1 MAVKKNVN
9 PLDLVKDIVKIASE
23 TKAID
28 MNVINVQG
36 VSSLADYIVIA
47 SARSQI
53 QVQGIAHNI
62 TEKLAKEG
70 YKSFSMEGFFVGEWI
85 LIDYNDVI
93 VHILLDDARMHYDI
107 DSLFKNYNQIKVDEK
122 TGDLILW

>member
-28 MNVINVQG
+28 MNVIDIKD

-47 SARSQI
+47 SARSQR

-70 YKSFSMEGFFVGEWI
+70 YKNFSMEGFFVGEWI

-93 VHILLDDARMHYDI
+93 VHIFLDDARMHYDI

>member
-9 PLDLVKDIVKIASE
+9 PFDLVKDIVKIASE

-28 MNVINVQG
+28 MNVINIQG

-47 SARSQI
+47 SARSQR

-62 TEKLAKEG
+62 TEKLTAIPIDFAQNLCYPKAINQTTPPLAESTHRQVRRTSWADVYRSTASG
-70 YKSFSMEGFFVGEWI
+70 KSFSHHSIE
-85 LIDYNDVI
+85 I
-93 VHILLDDARMHYDI
+93 VP
-107 DSLFKNYNQIKVDEK
+107 FGNY
-122 TGDLILW
+122 